1 MPRPHKCRWINRA
14 PGVRAFKPMGVP
26 AKGLEKV
33 ELQLDEL
40 EAIRLAD
47 NEGLYHEEAAKRM
60 EISRATFGRI
70 ITKARQK
77 IADALISG
85 KVLIIK
91 GGNVIMSDYKDFAC
105 DTCKSSFEVPFVKER
120 PACCPSCGSND
131 VHGNNDEEK
140 KEEMPASTI

>member
-1 MPRPHKCRWINRA
+1 
-14 PGVRAFKPMGVP
+14 MGVP

-47 NEGLYHEEAAKRM
+47 KEGLYHEEAARRM

-77 IADALISG
+77 VADALING
-85 KVLIIK
+85 KVLVIT
-91 GGNVIMSDYKDFAC
+91 GGNVAVFDLKDFEC
-105 DTCKSSFEVPFVKER
+105 DSCKSSFEVPFGKGR

-131 VHGNNDEEK
+131 IHRNSDEED
-140 KEEMPASTI
+140 KEAPASTCY